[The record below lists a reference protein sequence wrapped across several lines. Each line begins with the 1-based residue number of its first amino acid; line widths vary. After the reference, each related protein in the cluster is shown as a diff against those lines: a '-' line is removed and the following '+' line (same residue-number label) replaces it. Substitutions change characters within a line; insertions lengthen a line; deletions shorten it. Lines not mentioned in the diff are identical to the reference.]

1 MHIKLNIRKDKLYVI
16 LVGKEKTKIQEQ
28 NSFVRSTKVEKGKIA
43 S

>member
-1 MHIKLNIRKDKLYVI
+1 MHIKLNIRKDKLYAI
-16 LVGKEKTKIQEQ
+16 LVGKDKTKIQKP